1 MGNEQFYQKLAQD
14 AEIKWKDIFSE
25 CRRKHSREELEYA
38 LLAGTTLNSA
48 TEANMLQKWRK
59 PWVFYPLLKA
69 GAALIVLVYGL
80 LFVNLNMIG
89 NVTSGFLLMMT
100 AIPPFVMPVIIMI
113 FIWELNIPRNLSIY
127 ELFGFFLA
135 GGLLSFLGT
144 SVMFDF
150 VQSGPAKLAAF
161 REEPAKLAAALLIL
175 YFFSKKKKVYGLTG
189 LVIGAA
195 VGAGFGSFESITYAQ
210 SAGGIQDI
218 VGNQIL
224 RGIYALGGHTLMSAP
239 YAAAVALEMKD
250 SRLSWNCIWNKDFLV
265 TFGSSVLLHYIWN
278 SDLSD
283 FGIRNP
289 SGTLALCKNI
299 IVIIFFWIE
308 LLYMARKCLRQVVL
322 IGSGSRGKGGS
333 AGSRKAAATGAGSRK
348 VAAAGAGSIRGEC
361 TGGAIR
367 GAVWQSEGADILMI
381 GRDPDLGFHIPGK
394 AGGVSRRHCCIRKTS
409 QGWILRDMDS
419 TYGTFINGSQKLMPN
434 VDYTL
439 HSGDMIYLAG
449 KENAFRVSIK

>member
-1 MGNEQFYQKLAQD
+1 
-14 AEIKWKDIFSE
+14 
-25 CRRKHSREELEYA
+25 
-38 LLAGTTLNSA
+38 
-48 TEANMLQKWRK
+48 
-59 PWVFYPLLKA
+59 
-69 GAALIVLVYGL
+69 
-80 LFVNLNMIG
+80 
-89 NVTSGFLLMMT
+89 
-100 AIPPFVMPVIIMI
+100 
-113 FIWELNIPRNLSIY
+113 
-127 ELFGFFLA
+127 
-135 GGLLSFLGT
+135 
-144 SVMFDF
+144 
-150 VQSGPAKLAAF
+150 
-161 REEPAKLAAALLIL
+161 
-175 YFFSKKKKVYGLTG
+175 
-189 LVIGAA
+189 
-195 VGAGFGSFESITYAQ
+195 
-210 SAGGIQDI
+210 
-218 VGNQIL
+218 
-224 RGIYALGGHTLMSAP
+224 MSAP